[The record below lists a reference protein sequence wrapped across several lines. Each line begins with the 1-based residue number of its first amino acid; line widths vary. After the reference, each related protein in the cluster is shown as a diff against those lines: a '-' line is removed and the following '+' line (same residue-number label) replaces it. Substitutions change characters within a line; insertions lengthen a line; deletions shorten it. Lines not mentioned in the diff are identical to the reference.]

1 MVMATPPTLQPT
13 MHPDWIIPDWPAPKN
28 VQAVFTTRSG
38 GQSRGVYSA
47 MNLGD
52 HVQDNPSDVLANRVL
67 LEQTLAVRPVFL
79 SQVHGVRALALSAQ
93 TPNGVVAD
101 ASYTHLPQLACAIM
115 VADCLPILLTDD
127 QGTFV
132 AGAHAGWRGLAG
144 QSLSGDNPATVAE
157 KFPGCLGVLE
167 ALLGQNCPI
176 TQLDNGFNASKVI
189 AWLGPCIGPQAFEVG
204 PEVKA
209 AFEMHD
215 PEAASCFKAGHSGKY
230 LADLA
235 GLARQRLNALGI
247 SKVFG
252 NDSTLPWC
260 TVSNPSRFFSYRRD
274 GMTGRMAAFIWRC

>member
-1 MVMATPPTLQPT
+1 MVMATRPPLQPT
-13 MHPDWIIPDWPAPKN
+13 MHPDWIVPDWPAPKN
-28 VQAVFTTRSG
+28 VQAVFTTRVG

-52 HVQDNPSDVLANRVL
+52 HVQDKSSDVLANRAT
-67 LEQTLAVRPVFL
+67 LEQALAVRPVFL
-79 SQVHGVRALALSAQ
+79 SQVHGVRALALSEQ

-101 ASYTHLPQLACAIM
+101 ASYTRLPQLACAIM

-132 AGAHAGWRGLAG
+132 ASAHAGWRGL
-144 QSLSGDNPATVAE
+144 SGHTVASHTPATDAAE
-157 KFPGCLGVLE
+157 LRACEGVLE
-167 ALLGQNCPI
+167 ALLGSNRPL
-176 TQLDNGFNASKVI
+176 TQLDHGFNASKVI
-189 AWLGPCIGPQAFEVG
+189 AWLGPCIGPEAFEVG

-215 PEAASCFKAGHSGKY
+215 PEAASCFKTGHSGKY

-247 SKVFG
+247 RRVFG
-252 NDSTLPWC
+252 NDSTRPWC
-260 TVSNPSRFFSYRRD
+260 TVNNPSRFFSYRRD
-274 GMTGRMAAFIWRC
+274 GLTGRMAACIWRC